1 MPISF
6 LSLFLVGFKMLY
18 TLIMNFPGFYSLM
31 LFDAQAEFYNLKK
44 DKVHLQ
50 RKKKKIIRESK
61 LFGGVTII
69 SSLI

>member
-1 MPISF
+1 
-6 LSLFLVGFKMLY
+6 MLY
-18 TLIMNFPGFYSLM
+18 TLIMNFPGFCSLR
-31 LFDAQAEFYNLKK
+31 LFDGQAEFYNLKK

>member
-1 MPISF
+1 
-6 LSLFLVGFKMLY
+6 
-18 TLIMNFPGFYSLM
+18 MNFPGFYSLM

-61 LFGGVTII
+61 LFGGVTIS

>member
-1 MPISF
+1 
-6 LSLFLVGFKMLY
+6 MLY
-18 TLIMNFPGFYSLM
+18 TLIMNFPGFYSLR
-31 LFDAQAEFYNLKK
+31 LFDGRAEFYNLKK
-44 DKVHLQ
+44 DKFHLQ